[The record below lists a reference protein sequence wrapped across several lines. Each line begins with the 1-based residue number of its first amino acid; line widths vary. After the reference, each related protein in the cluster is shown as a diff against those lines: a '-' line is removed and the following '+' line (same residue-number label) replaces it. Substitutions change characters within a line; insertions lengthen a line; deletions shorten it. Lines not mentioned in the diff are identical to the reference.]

1 MSAIKN
7 AITKQYWVEFSAE
20 ERGEHPTWNEEVFF
34 TQDDA
39 DTQALVFLGLGY
51 AVRMYI
57 REV

>member
-1 MSAIKN
+1 MS
-7 AITKQYWVEFSAE
+7 TDKQYWVEFSADE
-20 ERGEHPTWNEEVFF
+20 LGEHREWREEVFF